1 MKKVILLS
9 AMILSVFSCVK
20 KPSFEDYNSIEIKK
34 ISALYQKG
42 KTEFNEN
49 EQEIYNIFHD
59 LVKIPLFAERYKTIN
74 AIYVTIIDENNKPSA
89 GITVISD
96 GNAISLEKGYNTYIE
111 PFTVINVT
119 KNYALDAYKIF
130 SDNKITDEEE
140 FRIANLFLMPTLEA
154 VFRSRD
160 FIYFTKIKYFWFDT
174 PLFFTLKNPTGF
186 KLKPEEDFTKVTIV
200 KNNDSYKAIKGHS
213 GIKKDFIKISPK
225 ATPVFFKI
233 FMQIHNEKNFNEK
246 TKLYKKLYAN
256 FIKEFL
262 KSKKNN

>member
-9 AMILSVFSCVK
+9 AVILSVFSCIK

-34 ISALYQKG
+34 ISADYQKG

-49 EQEIYNIFHD
+49 EEEIYNIFQD
-59 LVKIPLFAERYKTIN
+59 MVKIPLFVERYKNIN
-74 AIYVTIIDENNKPSA
+74 AIYVTIIDETNKPTA

-96 GNAISLEKGYNTYIE
+96 GNEISLEKGYNTSLE
-111 PFTVINVT
+111 PFTVIYVT
-119 KNYALDAYKIF
+119 KKYALDAYEIF

-140 FRIANLFLMPTLEA
+140 FRIANLFLIPTLEA
-154 VFRSRD
+154 VFKSRD
-160 FIYFTKIKYFWFDT
+160 FIYFTKIKYFRFDT

-186 KLKPEEDFTKVTIV
+186 KLKPEEDFTKVTII
-200 KNNDSYKAIKGHS
+200 KDNDNYKVIRGHS
-213 GIKKDFIKISPK
+213 GIKKDFIKIPPK

-233 FMQIHNEKNFNEK
+233 FIQIYNEKDFNEK

-262 KSKKNN
+262 KSKKK